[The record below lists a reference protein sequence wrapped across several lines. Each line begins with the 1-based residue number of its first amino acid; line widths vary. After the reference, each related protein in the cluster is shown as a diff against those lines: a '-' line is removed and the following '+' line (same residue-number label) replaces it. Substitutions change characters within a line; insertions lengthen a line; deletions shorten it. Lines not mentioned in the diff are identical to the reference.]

1 LRRRLVIKGGFCVDG
16 GRDCHLQELA
26 KRLGFVDL
34 RACLQALLDDGWSIP
49 RLATHLDTTQAAI
62 RRAISDH
69 QVRQPPR
76 RQQLGRQRR
85 RAAEQRAAARVAE
98 LGFGS
103 VRAYLVD
110 RLVTKAWTLAEVTAE
125 LGAAPAT
132 LRRLLDQRGVRRVA
146 PTRRQR
152 AAAAAAAG
160 PQKQARAVQ
169 QRCQARLTELGFA
182 ELGEYLRD
190 RTMGRDWSVRRL
202 CAEVGVG
209 HGWLDQQLSRLGLRI

>member
-16 GRDCHLQELA
+16 GRDCHLQEQA
-26 KRLGFVDL
+26 KRLGFADL
-34 RACLQALLDDGWSIP
+34 RACLQALLEDGWSVP
-49 RLATHLDTTQAAI
+49 QLATHLDTTQAAI

-85 RAAEQRAAARVAE
+85 RAAEQRAATRVAE

-110 RLVTKAWTLAEVTAE
+110 RLVTQAWTLAEVTAE

-132 LRRLLDQRGVRRVA
+132 LRRLLS
-146 PTRRQR
+146 PLPSTT
-152 AAAAAAAG
+152 AA
-160 PQKQARAVQ
+160 
-169 QRCQARLTELGFA
+169 
-182 ELGEYLRD
+182 
-190 RTMGRDWSVRRL
+190 
-202 CAEVGVG
+202 
-209 HGWLDQQLSRLGLRI
+209 